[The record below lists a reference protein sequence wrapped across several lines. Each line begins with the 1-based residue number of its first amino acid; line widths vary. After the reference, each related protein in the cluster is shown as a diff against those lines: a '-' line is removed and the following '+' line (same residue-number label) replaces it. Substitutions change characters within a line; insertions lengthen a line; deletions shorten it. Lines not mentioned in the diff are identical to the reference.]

1 MSQET
6 DDQHADATA
15 EADAHR
21 EAHDGEDPS
30 ANVATW
36 LHETHAATLST
47 LAVKPGI
54 KGFPIGSIVPFAL
67 DEIGRPF
74 VLVASIA
81 AHTRNLD
88 ADPRASLF
96 ISDPEAKGDP
106 QSSWRASLLGEMRHV
121 AVEGE
126 DVDLPEEHIDRVT
139 AEEHAHL
146 LARYVERV
154 PAAESYVKVHNFSF
168 YRMSTIERIRYI
180 AGFGR
185 ICWIPGR
192 KYMETALDTELAEAA
207 PGAIEHMND
216 DHVDAMVTIVK
227 GHRGIDVESVNMVNL
242 DSNGMMLETS
252 EPHHLMYVSFENR
265 ITADSMRTE
274 IINSVVAA
282 RKAIG

>member
-6 DDQHADATA
+6 DDQNTDATA

-21 EAHDGEDPS
+21 EAHDGEDPAS
-30 ANVATW
+30 NVAVW

-67 DEIGRPF
+67 DGNGRPF
-74 VLVASIA
+74 ILVASIA
-81 AHTRNLD
+81 AHTRNID

-121 AVEGE
+121 AVEGKE
-126 DVDLPEEHIDRVT
+126 VDLPEERIDRVT
-139 AEEHAHL
+139 PEEYEHL

-192 KYMETALDTELAEAA
+192 KYMEAVSDAELAEAA

-227 GHRGIDVESVNMVNL
+227 GHRGIDVESVNMVDL
-242 DSNGMMLETS
+242 DPNGMMLETN
-252 EPHHLMYVSFENR
+252 EPHHLMYVSFKNR
-265 ITADSMRTE
+265 ITAESMRTE

>member
-1 MSQET
+1 MSDRTTQQDKRAEQE
-6 DDQHADATA
+6 
-15 EADAHR
+15 AHK

-30 ANVATW
+30 TNVAAW
-36 LHETHAATLST
+36 LHETRAATLST

-54 KGFPIGSIVPFAL
+54 EGFPIGSIVPFAI
-67 DEIGRPF
+67 DETGRPF
-74 VLVASIA
+74 ILVASIA
-81 AHTRNLD
+81 AHTRNID

-96 ISDPEAKGDP
+96 ISDPKAKGDP
-106 QSSWRASLLGEMRHV
+106 QSSWRASLLGEMRVV

-126 DVDLPEEHIDRVT
+126 DVDVSEERIDRVT

-192 KYMETALDTELAEAA
+192 QYMEAVSDAELAEAA

-227 GHRGIDVESVNMVNL
+227 GHRGIDVESVNMVDL
-242 DSNGMMLETS
+242 DPNGMMLETN

>member
-1 MSQET
+1 MTDTTEQE
-6 DDQHADATA
+6 DKRA
-15 EADAHR
+15 EQEAHK

-54 KGFPIGSIVPFAL
+54 EGFPIGSIVPFAL

-106 QSSWRASLLGEMRHV
+106 QSSWRASLLGEMLHV

-126 DVDLPEEHIDRVT
+126 DVDLPEERVDRVT

-154 PAAESYVKVHNFSF
+154 PAAESYVKVHNFSSVS
-168 YRMSTIERIRYI
+168 YTHLR
-180 AGFGR
+180 AH
-185 ICWIPGR
+185 
-192 KYMETALDTELAEAA
+192 ET
-207 PGAIEHMND
+207 P
-216 DHVDAMVTIVK
+216 
-227 GHRGIDVESVNMVNL
+227 
-242 DSNGMMLETS
+242 
-252 EPHHLMYVSFENR
+252 
-265 ITADSMRTE
+265 
-274 IINSVVAA
+274 
-282 RKAIG
+282 

>member
-1 MSQET
+1 MTDTTEQE
-6 DDQHADATA
+6 DKRA
-15 EADAHR
+15 EAEAHK

-30 ANVATW
+30 ANVAIW
-36 LHETHAATLST
+36 LHETRAATLST

-54 KGFPIGSIVPFAL
+54 EGFPIGSIVPFAV
-67 DEIGRPF
+67 DGSGRPF
-74 VLVASIA
+74 ILVASIA
-81 AHTRNLD
+81 AHTRNID

-126 DVDLPEEHIDRVT
+126 EVDLPEERIDRVT
-139 AEEHAHL
+139 PEEHAHL

-192 KYMETALDTELAEAA
+192 QYMEAVADTKLAEAA
-207 PGAIEHMND
+207 PEAIEHMND

-227 GHRGIDVESVNMVNL
+227 GHRGIDVESVNMVEL
-242 DSNGMMLETS
+242 DSNGMMLETHQ
-252 EPHHLMYVSFENR
+252 PHHLMYVSFESR
-265 ITADSMRTE
+265 ITAESMRTE

>member
-1 MSQET
+1 MTDTTEQE
-6 DDQHADATA
+6 DKRA
-15 EADAHR
+15 EAEAHK

-30 ANVATW
+30 ANVAIW
-36 LHETHAATLST
+36 LHETRAATLST

-54 KGFPIGSIVPFAL
+54 EGFPIGSIVPFAV
-67 DEIGRPF
+67 DGSGRPF
-74 VLVASIA
+74 ILVASIA
-81 AHTRNLD
+81 AHTRNID

-126 DVDLPEEHIDRVT
+126 EVDLPEERIDRVT
-139 AEEHAHL
+139 PEEHAHL

-192 KYMETALDTELAEAA
+192 QYMEAVADTKLAEAA
-207 PGAIEHMND
+207 PEAIEHMND

-227 GHRGIDVESVNMVNL
+227 GHRGIAVESVNMVEL
-242 DSNGMMLETS
+242 DSNGMMLETHQ
-252 EPHHLMYVSFENR
+252 PHHLMYVSFENR
-265 ITADSMRTE
+265 ITAESMRTE